1 MSEMESM
8 RVVIHQQAGQIVNL
22 IGQFRSMGE
31 EIKKLQID
39 RLNDRLECN
48 SDKEEL
54 TSYILSLSG

>member
-31 EIKKLQID
+31 EIKKLRLID
-39 RLNDRLECN
+39 
-48 SDKEEL
+48 SM
-54 TSYILSLSG
+54 IGLSATVTRKT